1 MYLRFHRAL
10 RGLAW
15 TLACACALPVS
26 AATQPAAAQM
36 AADKGCYNCHGEPP
50 RRGVRSS
57 TEIAKAY
64 QAYANQPA
72 AEKQAVDRMHHGSLF
87 SHVAAHERLSDDEAA
102 ALVRWLVEGGR

>member
-1 MYLRFHRAL
+1 MNLDTWRAL

-15 TLACACALPVS
+15 ALAGACALPVS
-26 AATQPAAAQM
+26 DAAQPAAAQM

-50 RRGVRSS
+50 RRGVRSF

-64 QAYANQPA
+64 QAYVNQPS

-102 ALVRWLVEGGR
+102 ALVRWLAEGGR